1 MIHFK
6 GETLKNNMTKYA
18 EKHQL
23 PIKKKVIHSLK
34 DSGYTWMS
42 LWHMNYHAMQ
52 EIEVPYQKATRYKKT
67 TLQ

>member
-1 MIHFK
+1 
-6 GETLKNNMTKYA
+6 MTKYA

-23 PIKKKVIHSLK
+23 LIKKKVIHSLK

-52 EIEVPYQKATRYKKT
+52 EIEVPYQKATRYKKQ
-67 TLQ
+67 L